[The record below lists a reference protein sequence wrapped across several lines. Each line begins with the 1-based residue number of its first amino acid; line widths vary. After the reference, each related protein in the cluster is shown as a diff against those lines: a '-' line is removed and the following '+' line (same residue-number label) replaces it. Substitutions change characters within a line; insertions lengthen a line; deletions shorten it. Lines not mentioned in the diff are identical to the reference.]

1 MKIKI
6 ISILILILTIYTNP
20 LKAQDVIMSLDTFT
34 IYADDD
40 GSSIPDDITY
50 IKDVNNRLDPFV
62 GTFTGIYAGKIYTFV
77 ISKYKDP
84 SDGVAI
90 DVLNIKYKIE
100 DSNGVSLA
108 QTLNIPDKSYD
119 ITGQRFTSEG
129 FYTATY
135 VGFDGCAQA
144 GTFSMVLSDT
154 TNLPTI
160 TPNQLTVYLD
170 PARELLT
177 NDECPNGASPHIF
190 PTNEHFVLTRI

>member
-6 ISILILILTIYTNP
+6 IALLILTLTMYSNE

-34 IYADDD
+34 TYADDPD
-40 GSSIPDDITY
+40 SSIPDEITY
-50 IKDVNNRLDPFV
+50 IKDVNNKLDPFV
-62 GTFTGIYAGKIYTFV
+62 GTFIGNHEGKSFTFV
-77 ISKYKDP
+77 ISKITGPFADIIA
-84 SDGVAI
+84 DQ
-90 DVLNIKYKIE
+90 LNIKYKIE
-100 DSNGVSLA
+100 DSNGVVLA
-108 QTLNIPDKSYD
+108 QTLNLSNNSFD
-119 ITGQRFTSEG
+119 IGGICFTPEG
-129 FYTATY
+129 FYTASY

-154 TNLPTI
+154 TNLPTVS
-160 TPNQLTVYLD
+160 PNQLTVYLD